1 MDVGRT
7 VNHLFQQGALNDKE
21 FNKIRAL
28 SNNDLPIR
36 AAEELLNIVLS
47 QTDDFFDCFLDSL
60 TSWMFISG
68 LYWKVCR
75 VISVLHNYAYI
86 TRDK

>member
-1 MDVGRT
+1 LDVGRT
-7 VNHLFQQGALNDKE
+7 VNHLYQQGALNDKE

-47 QTDDFFDCFLDSL
+47 QTADFFDCFLDSL
-60 TSWMFISG
+60 RKTNQLDVHQWIVLEG
-68 LYWKVCR
+68 LSC
-75 VISVLHNYAYI
+75 
-86 TRDK
+86 